1 MTIFL
6 SGLILL
12 FILINLSGLG
22 YFILNDKKSSN
33 NSLSVNLLFG
43 LSILILFSHFAFFL
57 FKLNSQHIPLIFFLF
72 SFLILLLN
80 FKFNDGFFNHSK
92 KIFLISLPLI
102 SIFLFLAFIYGE
114 QYYVFRGNKW
124 DWFAFVTSSFYLNNL
139 DVIDF
144 LNLKDNFSWENF
156 KNYDFEKHSAYHN
169 NIVIWLLRIVNI
181 NLLGSF
187 FINLEFNSPFFNLY
201 LFKIFSLVVINISII
216 DFLKKNISIKDN
228 YLIFFIS
235 LVFATSFWTLYLI
248 EADYYRQ
255 LISFGFFIYLL
266 TYLDDFFLNFENKK
280 YKRIIVDVFF
290 IYALFLIYP
299 ELLFI
304 YLIIL
309 LLSYIFYDQKIRFIK
324 QNYLSIIIICIG
336 LIILILP
343 SHELIIKQI
352 LGQLQSTT
360 GETRW
365 WTYFGAFLFGRS
377 SPALDIEF
385 ANEVKNLIYNTPNV
399 SGGMDN
405 VSLKDI
411 ILIITN
417 TINKFNYQTS
427 YLSIIPSISGFYFI
441 TDLFKFN
448 EQDFFNIIFL
458 IIFNVYLF
466 YLVFKN
472 LYFIL
477 ITNDKKSKNLKI
489 LLIVFLFFSIFFITF
504 GKLWTFIKFYMYMS
518 PLIFLL
524 ILFNFSKLNNDL
536 ILKPNLILI
545 LLMSSFIIYKYHTN
559 NFGIGYNDSF
569 PSIQKVNMKKNINW
583 KFDINKYSNCKKI
596 YLNFGKW
603 SYYDPKTIPD
613 RFKSI
618 YLTINLLNNGYKFED
633 NLVLIKNS
641 TKKIDKVCKI
651 SKL

>member
-1 MTIFL
+1 
-6 SGLILL
+6 
-12 FILINLSGLG
+12 
-22 YFILNDKKSSN
+22 
-33 NSLSVNLLFG
+33 
-43 LSILILFSHFAFFL
+43 
-57 FKLNSQHIPLIFFLF
+57 
-72 SFLILLLN
+72 
-80 FKFNDGFFNHSK
+80 
-92 KIFLISLPLI
+92 
-102 SIFLFLAFIYGE
+102 
-114 QYYVFRGNKW
+114 
-124 DWFAFVTSSFYLNNL
+124 
-139 DVIDF
+139 
-144 LNLKDNFSWENF
+144 
-156 KNYDFEKHSAYHN
+156 
-169 NIVIWLLRIVNI
+169 
-181 NLLGSF
+181 
-187 FINLEFNSPFFNLY
+187 
-201 LFKIFSLVVINISII
+201 
-216 DFLKKNISIKDN
+216 
-228 YLIFFIS
+228 
-235 LVFATSFWTLYLI
+235 
-248 EADYYRQ
+248 
-255 LISFGFFIYLL
+255 
-266 TYLDDFFLNFENKK
+266 
-280 YKRIIVDVFF
+280 
-290 IYALFLIYP
+290 
-299 ELLFI
+299 
-304 YLIIL
+304 
-309 LLSYIFYDQKIRFIK
+309 
-324 QNYLSIIIICIG
+324 
-336 LIILILP
+336 
-343 SHELIIKQI
+343 
-352 LGQLQSTT
+352 
-360 GETRW
+360 
-365 WTYFGAFLFGRS
+365 
-377 SPALDIEF
+377 
-385 ANEVKNLIYNTPNV
+385 
-399 SGGMDN
+399 MDN

-489 LLIVFLFFSIFFITF
+489 LLIVFLFFSIFFITY

-559 NFGIGYNDSF
+559 NFGIGYYDSF

-596 YLNFGKW
+596 YLNFSKW

-618 YLTINLLNNGYKFED
+618 YLTINLLHNGYKFED
-633 NLVLIKNS
+633 NFVLIKNS
-641 TKKIDKVCKI
+641 TKKSDKVCEI